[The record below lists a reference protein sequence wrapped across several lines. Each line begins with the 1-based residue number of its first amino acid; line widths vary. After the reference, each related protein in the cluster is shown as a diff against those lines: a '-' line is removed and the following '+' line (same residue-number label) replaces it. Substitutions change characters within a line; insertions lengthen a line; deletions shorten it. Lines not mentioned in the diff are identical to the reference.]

1 MIPPVSKGG
10 IPGHG
15 LPGQPGGLPGQGLPG
30 QPNIGLPGQPAP
42 LPNFAQGPILGPG
55 KLSVLLSVMI
65 FLLVFTEKLLRKI
78 LQLPSWHNVDKHF
91 NS

>member
-10 IPGHG
+10 VPGQG
-15 LPGQPGGLPGQGLPG
+15 LPGQPGGLLGQGLPG

-55 KLSVLLSVMI
+55 KHYQ
-65 FLLVFTEKLLRKI
+65 KKG
-78 LQLPSWHNVDKHF
+78 
-91 NS
+91 